1 MFDSNEP
8 FPRGWTTGT
17 GIETFMEWW
26 KREFFLSK
34 KIVTNFQTPHMR
46 LLLLNIYE
54 YEACLSSI
62 LEPIEWFTKKKTKI
76 IFCSPTKCNQSREI
90 DCLRF
95 SESPAEPGQNL
106 HCRSRRAKWSQID
119 SSGNGHHLPLHDKR
133 DDFGLFSATTG
144 RFGSAIN
151 SVEIAGFRL
160 FGVIFSHTRVCRV
173 FSFF

>member
-1 MFDSNEP
+1 M
-8 FPRGWTTGT
+8 
-17 GIETFMEWW
+17 
-26 KREFFLSK
+26 
-34 KIVTNFQTPHMR
+34 
-46 LLLLNIYE
+46 IY
-54 YEACLSSI
+54 
-62 LEPIEWFTKKKTKI
+62 KKKTKI

-144 RFGSAIN
+144 RFGPAIN

-173 FSFF
+173 FSFFLDFGDLNLCTIIIGGTILVEQTEFLSDS